1 MLPEMAVVKI
11 PYESSLAPKQTVD
24 GVICIHP
31 MAGKKISRFWMDFLI
46 FLNKN
51 IRMGYTPA
59 AGKEKE
65 DKQTYSV
72 ERQRGIKRDFWMRLD
87 SSKDNQNLFSFE
99 VFHGVKAFLRTTSYL
114 TIAAFVS
121 FWANTSI
128 PFVCK
133 SSLASPIVLARSLST
148 SVLTSVVREV
158 EHKSI

>member
-1 MLPEMAVVKI
+1 
-11 PYESSLAPKQTVD
+11 
-24 GVICIHP
+24 
-31 MAGKKISRFWMDFLI
+31 
-46 FLNKN
+46 
-51 IRMGYTPA
+51 MGYTPA

-65 DKQTYSV
+65 DKQTYSA

-133 SSLASPIVLARSLST
+133 SSLASPIVLAKSLST